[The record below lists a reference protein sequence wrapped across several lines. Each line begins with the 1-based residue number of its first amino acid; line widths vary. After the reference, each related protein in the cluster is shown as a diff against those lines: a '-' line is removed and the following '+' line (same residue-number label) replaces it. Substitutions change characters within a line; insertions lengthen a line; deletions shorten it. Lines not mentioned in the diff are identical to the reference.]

1 MAKDQT
7 KRIPPAT
14 IEGDRNSLAALQAI
28 TNYQPVNPNFS
39 TEALTTAL
47 SALSNAQRAETQAAA
62 AAASAR
68 DAAVKKEW
76 EFHNL
81 VLGMRDQ
88 VAAQFGRDSNE
99 IQAVGLKKISEYKS
113 RARTTAPAESK

>member
-1 MAKDQT
+1 MAKVESR
-7 KRIPPAT
+7 RIAPNV

-28 TNYQPVNPNFS
+28 TTYKPANPAFS

-47 SALSNAQRAETQAAA
+47 SALNNAQRAEAQALAAA
-62 AAASAR
+62 ATAR
-68 DAAVKKEW
+68 DTAAKSEW

-88 VAAQFGRDSNE
+88 VTAQFGRDSNE
-99 IQAVGLKKISEYKS
+99 IQAVGLKKTSEYKP
-113 RARTTAPAESK
+113 RTRTSAPAESK